1 MIHNVE
7 NWVTLSRHFHSKFTS
22 QITLREHSPKTKF
35 TDNYTMAIRKRD
47 MVMRRFAALVLVF
60 LLSGCSALQ
69 GTPQPAPPVADHPQE
84 IRRNQT
90 EGLQRMGTISAL
102 VRGSP
107 DDAEA
112 AIKAQ
117 AVAAKA
123 DYYVIIMIDET
134 IITGQWYSQAI
145 LYRK

>member
-1 MIHNVE
+1 
-7 NWVTLSRHFHSKFTS
+7 
-22 QITLREHSPKTKF
+22 
-35 TDNYTMAIRKRD
+35 
-47 MVMRRFAALVLVF
+47 MVMRRFAALLLVF

-69 GTPQPAPPVADHPQE
+69 GTPQPSKEIADHPQE

-107 DDAEA
+107 DDAES

>member
-1 MIHNVE
+1 
-7 NWVTLSRHFHSKFTS
+7 
-22 QITLREHSPKTKF
+22 
-35 TDNYTMAIRKRD
+35 
-47 MVMRRFAALVLVF
+47 MVMHRFAALLLVL

-69 GTPQPAPPVADHPQE
+69 GTPQLAPPVADHPQE

-90 EGLQRMGTISAL
+90 EGLQRMGTVSAL

-107 DDAEA
+107 DDAEE

-123 DYYVIIMIDET
+123 DYYVIIMVDET

-145 LYRK
+145 LYRQ

>member
-1 MIHNVE
+1 
-7 NWVTLSRHFHSKFTS
+7 
-22 QITLREHSPKTKF
+22 
-35 TDNYTMAIRKRD
+35 
-47 MVMRRFAALVLVF
+47 MVMRRFAALLLML

-69 GTPQPAPPVADHPQE
+69 GTPLPAPPVADHPQE

-90 EGLQRMGTISAL
+90 EGLQRMGTVSAL

-107 DDAEA
+107 DDAEE

-145 LYRK
+145 LYRQ

>member
-1 MIHNVE
+1 
-7 NWVTLSRHFHSKFTS
+7 
-22 QITLREHSPKTKF
+22 
-35 TDNYTMAIRKRD
+35 
-47 MVMRRFAALVLVF
+47 MVMRRFAALLLVL
-60 LLSGCSALQ
+60 LLSSCSVLQ

-84 IRRNQT
+84 IHRNQT
-90 EGLQRMGTISAL
+90 EGLQRMGTVSAL

-107 DDAEA
+107 DDAED

-117 AVAAKA
+117 AIAAKA
-123 DYYVIIMIDET
+123 DYYVIIMVDET

>member
-1 MIHNVE
+1 
-7 NWVTLSRHFHSKFTS
+7 
-22 QITLREHSPKTKF
+22 
-35 TDNYTMAIRKRD
+35 MAIRKRD
-47 MVMRRFAALVLVF
+47 MVMRRFAALLLVLLVT
-60 LLSGCSALQ
+60 GCSVLE
-69 GTPQPAPPVADHPQE
+69 GTPQPAPPVTSHPQE

-90 EGLQRMGTISAL
+90 EGLQRMGTVSTL

-107 DDAEA
+107 ADAEDDIRA
-112 AIKAQ
+112 K

-123 DYYVIIMIDET
+123 DYYVIIMVDET

>member
-1 MIHNVE
+1 
-7 NWVTLSRHFHSKFTS
+7 
-22 QITLREHSPKTKF
+22 
-35 TDNYTMAIRKRD
+35 
-47 MVMRRFAALVLVF
+47 
-60 LLSGCSALQ
+60 
-69 GTPQPAPPVADHPQE
+69 
-84 IRRNQT
+84 
-90 EGLQRMGTISAL
+90 MGTISAL

-107 DDAEA
+107 DDAES